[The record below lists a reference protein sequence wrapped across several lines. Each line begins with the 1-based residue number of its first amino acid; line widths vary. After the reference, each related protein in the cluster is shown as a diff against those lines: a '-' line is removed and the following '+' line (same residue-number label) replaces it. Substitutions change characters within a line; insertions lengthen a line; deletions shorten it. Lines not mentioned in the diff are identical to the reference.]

1 MSTLNL
7 PIRKISVYFLLI
19 FILSGCTKSR
29 VYKEYITYV
38 RDNLRLEF
46 SVPENMMSFP
56 EKKERDDE
64 FLTFGEEYQG
74 IRGVPIFFNGPS
86 IQLSPNC
93 TVLMLKPGE
102 SSRRAAAIKRYPPSE
117 KGGIRTDI
125 SFRNT
130 PTDNKKAFKPGIS
143 WMLINC
149 GMPWKPDFYNS
160 VTPLES
166 EQADLLAL
174 EKLEEQKKKME
185 SLREK
190 YETHLEH
197 NDLTEKANCDE
208 IILVRIPHLEKIRY
222 YAMAKDRYD
231 ESVDV
236 LIQTKAT
243 TCYNV
248 CLHEH
253 SPYWEI
259 NMLFFLDETQTT
271 IEDCLTK
278 MLDWIRFTTFED

>member
-1 MSTLNL
+1 MSSLNL
-7 PIRKISVYFLLI
+7 PIRKINVYFLLI
-19 FILSGCTKSR
+19 FMLSGCAKSR
-29 VYKEYITYV
+29 YEEYITYMQ
-38 RDNLRLEF
+38 DNLSLDF
-46 SVPENMMSFP
+46 SVPKNLMSFP
-56 EKKERDDE
+56 EKNELSLD

-74 IRGVPIFFNGPS
+74 IPGVPIFFYGPS
-86 IQLSPNC
+86 IQLSENC
-93 TVLMLKPGE
+93 TVLMLQPGE
-102 SSRRAAAIKRYPPSE
+102 GSRRAAYIKRDPPSE
-117 KGGIRTDI
+117 QGSSPITIDIRP
-125 SFRNT
+125 T
-130 PTDNKKAFKPGIS
+130 PTDNKKAFKPGLS

-160 VTPLES
+160 VTPPES

-174 EKLEEQKKKME
+174 EKLEEQKEKME

-222 YAMAKDRYD
+222 YAMAND

-259 NMLFFLDETQTT
+259 NMLFFLEETQTT